1 MQAKG
6 HHDVMSGY
14 ITRNDRNSWQK
25 IEDGKSYCLNM
36 DEVAKTCRVVVF
48 IPSGESYS
56 RTIYSQ
62 SHDIETVWVRPF
74 LPKNCLNII

>member
-6 HHDVMSGY
+6 HHDVMSRY
-14 ITRNDRNSWQK
+14 ITRNNRKSWQK

-48 IPSGESYS
+48 ILSGERYF

-62 SHDIETVWVRPF
+62 APDIETVWTRPF